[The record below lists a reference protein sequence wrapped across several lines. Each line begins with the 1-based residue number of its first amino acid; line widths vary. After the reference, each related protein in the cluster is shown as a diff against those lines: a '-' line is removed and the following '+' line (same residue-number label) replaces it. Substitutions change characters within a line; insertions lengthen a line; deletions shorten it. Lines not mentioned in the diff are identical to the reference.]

1 MLPVPPWFT
10 RRRAL
15 YSARRRVA
23 STNAAVRCT
32 GAGTAT
38 IFAVYVIVFIDDS
51 DPCSVRAGKKEC
63 LRCVF
68 RCVPALLSFCLSLQ
82 PFLLACQVA
91 CAAVDFGIM
100 PPASRLDDPS
110 ALADFLS
117 SISAPDTLAAAIK
130 SAGFHTLGSLA
141 FALSD
146 PSDPDEVMQFIR
158 VILKIPDADASATF
172 RPDASCLRRTI
183 LEACSI
189 APPRAASAN
198 APSQLLPA
206 APAASG
212 SHKLTAAEFLALRKD
227 YLKKYPGELLT
238 PANTPSV
245 EMLSLIKQ
253 HHEAGQSV
261 WVPWR
266 QRTSES
272 DFLQWEESRRPR
284 SDRQMLRSLLDMP
297 NEVDGPTYNFRLDG
311 PSESVLRR
319 CLDLFAT
326 ALALVDLVHLATIK
340 RFNDKFFTLATTP
353 PSDTT
358 LRAPVLQEVV
368 HADRAVWMAVS
379 ALVRDQAWSLT
390 DSLNE
395 VGFCRHDMAPL
406 LQPRPKPPRVPQPPP
421 GPGKLNPRKR
431 ITPGDP
437 PPAPPSGADLPAPK
451 GAPKGKAKAKGKAS
465 PSKPGPMVPTFV

>member
-1 MLPVPPWFT
+1 M
-10 RRRAL
+10 
-15 YSARRRVA
+15 
-23 STNAAVRCT
+23 

-38 IFAVYVIVFIDDS
+38 IFAVYVIVCTADS
-51 DPCSVRAGKKEC
+51 DPSPVRARGKKEC
-63 LRCVF
+63 LCCAF
-68 RCVPALLSFCLSLQ
+68 CCVPALPSFCLSPQ

-91 CAAVDFGIM
+91 CVAVDFSIM

-158 VILKIPDADASATF
+158 VILKISDADATATF
-172 RPDASCLRRTI
+172 RPDVSCLRRTI

-198 APSQLLPA
+198 APSQLPSP

-212 SHKLTAAEFLALRKD
+212 SNKLNATEFLALRKD
-227 YLKKYPGELLT
+227 YLQKYPSELLT

-261 WVPWR
+261 WVAWR
-266 QRTSES
+266 HRTSES

-297 NEVDGPTYNFRLDG
+297 NQVEGPTFNFRLDG

-326 ALALVDLVHLATIK
+326 ALALLDLVHLATIK

-353 PSDTT
+353 PSDTS

-368 HADRAVWMAVS
+368 HADRAVWMTVS

-406 LQPRPKPPRVPQPPP
+406 LQPRPKPPRVLQPPP

-431 ITPGDP
+431 INPGDP
-437 PPAPPSGADLPAPK
+437 PPAPPSGAEVPTPK
-451 GAPKGKAKAKGKAS
+451 RAPKGKAKAKGKAA
-465 PSKPGPMVPTFV
+465 PSKPGPIPGFDPSWRVLLMMSTSA

>member
-1 MLPVPPWFT
+1 MVDQLSRLRPDTRDRIVQLCTRMGSPPLPNAPKSSFPPARPNSAVPKADAP
-10 RRRAL
+10 R
-15 YSARRRVA
+15 
-23 STNAAVRCT
+23 
-32 GAGTAT
+32 
-38 IFAVYVIVFIDDS
+38 
-51 DPCSVRAGKKEC
+51 
-63 LRCVF
+63 
-68 RCVPALLSFCLSLQ
+68 
-82 PFLLACQVA
+82 VA

-245 EMLSLIKQ
+245 EMLSL
-253 HHEAGQSV
+253 
-261 WVPWR
+261 
-266 QRTSES
+266 
-272 DFLQWEESRRPR
+272 
-284 SDRQMLRSLLDMP
+284 
-297 NEVDGPTYNFRLDG
+297 
-311 PSESVLRR
+311 
-319 CLDLFAT
+319 
-326 ALALVDLVHLATIK
+326 
-340 RFNDKFFTLATTP
+340 
-353 PSDTT
+353 
-358 LRAPVLQEVV
+358 
-368 HADRAVWMAVS
+368 
-379 ALVRDQAWSLT
+379 
-390 DSLNE
+390 
-395 VGFCRHDMAPL
+395 
-406 LQPRPKPPRVPQPPP
+406 
-421 GPGKLNPRKR
+421 
-431 ITPGDP
+431 
-437 PPAPPSGADLPAPK
+437 
-451 GAPKGKAKAKGKAS
+451 
-465 PSKPGPMVPTFV
+465 